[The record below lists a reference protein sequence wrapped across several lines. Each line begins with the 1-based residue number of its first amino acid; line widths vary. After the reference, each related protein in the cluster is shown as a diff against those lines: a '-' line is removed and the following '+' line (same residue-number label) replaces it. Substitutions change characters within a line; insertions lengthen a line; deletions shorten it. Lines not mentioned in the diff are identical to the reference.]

1 VDEELRTCDRR
12 GGIVNAVSTAQGW
25 TLIGIALA
33 LLAALCTM
41 AIYVV
46 RVEFASLRSAMTT
59 RFDVL
64 DRDVQRLYERLF
76 ARQEGE

>member
-1 VDEELRTCDRR
+1 LLGKVS
-12 GGIVNAVSTAQGW
+12 AVTTAQGW
-25 TLIGIALA
+25 TLIGIVLA
-33 LLAALCTM
+33 LLTALCTM
-41 AIYVV
+41 TVHLV

-76 ARQEGE
+76 DRHADE